1 MQALELI
8 LIAGSVIALVAYVAV
23 RQRHVTDD
31 DSRWPRI
38 LLGIVPGV
46 IGVSLVIVPQADIV
60 PDDAEAAI
68 WIALAIALSAIAII
82 GTVYR
87 LARD

>member
-8 LIAGSVIALVAYVAV
+8 LIAGSVIALVAYFAV

-60 PDDAEAAI
+60 PDDAEGAI
-68 WIALAIALSAIAII
+68 WIALAIALSAVAII

>member
-8 LIAGSVIALVAYVAV
+8 LIAGSVIALVAYFAV

-31 DSRWPRI
+31 SSRWPRI
-38 LLGIVPGV
+38 LLGIVPGI
-46 IGVSLVIVPQADIV
+46 IGVALVIVPQADVV
-60 PDDAEAAI
+60 PDEAEGAI
-68 WIALAIALSAIAII
+68 WIALAIALSAVAII

>member
-8 LIAGSVIALVAYVAV
+8 LIAGSVIALVAYFAV

-46 IGVSLVIVPQADIV
+46 IGVALVIVPQADIV
-60 PDDAEAAI
+60 PDDAEGAI
-68 WIALAIALSAIAII
+68 WMALAIALSAVAII